1 MLAALVYFGVLT
13 FAHRCGLRLAARAAF
28 AWGGPAQPLPDFK
41 LMQLELFRL
50 PPILS
55 GEATKAHHL
64 ILSGRIVSYALRR
77 DRRRLTM
84 RIDERGLAVGA
95 PRNLPLGTIE
105 AFIQSHGD
113 WVLKKLDEF
122 ASHTTPRHLPIHE
135 GARLPLLGEEVRVR
149 VTAGNNRGLW
159 KTDGQ
164 EEELWLAARPAAN
177 LALLARRALQR
188 RALEHFQ
195 PRLAASVA
203 QIDRPLPPLALS
215 SARTRWGSCSAR
227 TGIRLNWRL
236 IHLPPKLIDYV
247 ISHEVA
253 HLLEMNHSQR
263 FWNVVARLH
272 PDWRDTRN
280 ELKRLGAALPL
291 I

>member
-1 MLAALVYFGVLT
+1 MFELI
-13 FAHRCGLRLAARAAF
+13 
-28 AWGGPAQPLPDFK
+28 K
-41 LMQLELFRL
+41 QLELFRL
-50 PPILS
+50 PPVFD
-55 GEATKAHHL
+55 GAAHKTHHL

-77 DRRRLTM
+77 DRRRLTLK
-84 RIDERGLAVGA
+84 IDERGLAVGA
-95 PRNLPLGTIE
+95 PRAVPLGDIE

-122 ASHTTPRHLPIHE
+122 ASRTTLRHLPIHE
-135 GARLPLLGEEVRVR
+135 GARLPLLGAEVRVR
-149 VTAGNNRGLW
+149 VTPGNNRGFW
-159 KTDGQ
+159 QAD
-164 EEELWLAARPAAN
+164 ELWLAARPSAN

-195 PRLAASVA
+195 PILAATVR

-215 SARTRWGSCSAR
+215 SARTRWGSCS
-227 TGIRLNWRL
+227 TSSGIRLNWRL

-247 ISHEVA
+247 IAHEAA
-253 HLLEMNHSQR
+253 HLLEMNHSPR
-263 FWNVVARLH
+263 FWNVVERLH
-272 PDWRDTRN
+272 PDWRNTRN